1 MDLSLKYKLQIL
13 FTDYLIIIFLIF
25 IIDTIFPYFDDNFP
39 WLFWLVIYI
48 IFYSFPEYIFR
59 KTIGMKIWNTEISD
73 NRNKNFKKKFL
84 LYSILVFLDRYV
96 FLVIHLASAGMLFDR
111 KLLFSEK
118 FSDLRWKKIKN
129 GLERSA

>member
-129 GLERSA
+129 GME